1 MEIISHT
8 LPRSAHRITTDDT
21 VICRTFPKRR
31 SLNTARSF
39 DRQYC
44 NTSMPLS
51 LGSSSSS
58 SPSVKRTES
67 TKYSDGLFRGCFSK
81 LNRRNIVTRN
91 QQPVSK
97 NIYKGWS
104 FYHCKEII
112 IIIFC
117 YLGFHIIGFFY
128 VLICIG
134 LDCLCCILWVPPP
147 PPSLCDLLSRSTWL
161 PIMMICVCPSLA
173 RNISSPGLGA
183 QFSGKLSTNYEL
195 YGPGFST
202 SFFSHPVNK

>member
-147 PPSLCDLLSRSTWL
+147 PIALRSALSLNLTSNNDDLRLSVACSQYFLAWPGG
-161 PIMMICVCPSLA
+161 PILWQTVDKLWTIRTRIFDVILQ
-173 RNISSPGLGA
+173 SSC
-183 QFSGKLSTNYEL
+183 K
-195 YGPGFST
+195 
-202 SFFSHPVNK
+202 